1 MQIQVTED
9 IAISEKKLQNII
21 GDPEATAKAVKLVYV
36 NDSQEGIRRIRT
48 GKGFKYQF
56 RKKALKNKADLD
68 RIKKLVIPPAWENVW
83 ICPLENGHL
92 QVTGLDALKRKQYKY
107 HPLWNQLRNQ
117 TKFYRL
123 LQFGKCLPSIRK
135 KVEADLSLPGLPCE
149 KVLAAVV
156 ALMERTSIRIG
167 SGLYEKMYGSFG
179 LTTLKNR
186 HVDVN
191 GHQVKFSF
199 KGKKGIEHEISI
211 KSRKLANIVK
221 QCREI
226 PGKELFQFIDDK
238 GIKQSIDSGMVND
251 YIRNIVEDD
260 FTAKDFR
267 TWSGTVQA
275 LLAFKEIGEHES
287 VSQAKKNVIEV
298 LDKVSRHLGNTRTV
312 CRKYYVHPVL
322 LDLYEKGK
330 LGEYLDK
337 INSKE
342 PESDTRTG
350 LAKEEKLL
358 LTILEAA

>member
-199 KGKKGIEHEISI
+199 KGKKRYRARDQYQKPQACEH
-211 KSRKLANIVK
+211 
-221 QCREI
+221 C
-226 PGKELFQFIDDK
+226 
-238 GIKQSIDSGMVND
+238 
-251 YIRNIVEDD
+251 
-260 FTAKDFR
+260 
-267 TWSGTVQA
+267 
-275 LLAFKEIGEHES
+275 
-287 VSQAKKNVIEV
+287 
-298 LDKVSRHLGNTRTV
+298 
-312 CRKYYVHPVL
+312 
-322 LDLYEKGK
+322 
-330 LGEYLDK
+330 
-337 INSKE
+337 
-342 PESDTRTG
+342 
-350 LAKEEKLL
+350 
-358 LTILEAA
+358 EAMP